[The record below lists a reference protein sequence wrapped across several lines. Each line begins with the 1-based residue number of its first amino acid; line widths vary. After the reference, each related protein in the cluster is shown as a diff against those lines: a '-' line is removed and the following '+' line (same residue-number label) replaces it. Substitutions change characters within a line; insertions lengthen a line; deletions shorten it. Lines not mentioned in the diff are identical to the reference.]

1 LVFFSA
7 RSKLGGTNRTV
18 GKEPLPVPGKF
29 PDKFPGKFPGPV
41 VDEKFEQVAPLLISK
56 DDSAKI

>member
-1 LVFFSA
+1 
-7 RSKLGGTNRTV
+7 V
-18 GKEPLPVPGKF
+18 GKDPLPVPG
-29 PDKFPGKFPGPV
+29 KFPGKFPGPV